1 MNNPLYPHHYYSA
14 ARTNTRVQPPP
25 RRHPFY
31 LAISVLAGYLVSDYR
46 GSCICFCLIWCSVLP
61 ISFFSPPSPH
71 LQSRLMIYS
80 HWLTQRVGWVH
91 GQLFGST
98 SVRVTGVSKVF
109 DLFLGNYFFVFQARQ
124 SFLISFMMGA
134 ILNLSSADA
143 YRI

>member
-1 MNNPLYPHHYYSA
+1 MNNPPTPTTTLLHAQTRACNPH
-14 ARTNTRVQPPP
+14 PPL
-25 RRHPFY
+25 HPFY
-31 LAISVLAGYLVSDYR
+31 LAISVLAGSWVSDYR

-61 ISFFSPPSPH
+61 ISFFLSLSPPQP

-98 SVRVTGVSKVF
+98 SVRGLVTGVSKVF
-109 DLFLGNYFFVFQARQ
+109 DLFLGNYFFVFEPRQ

-134 ILNLSSADA
+134 ILNLSSAVV
-143 YRI
+143 